1 MSRRA
6 GLLDRRPPVD
16 VHRQTVKQRSVER
29 GGNGPAWRTQPT
41 AIAGLATIF
50 EGPRFPSETT
60 RSEHPS
66 NPANST
72 APTDPTQTAHRF
84 PDADR
89 TTKQPHRPT
98 HHRTR
103 SVRRM
108 LRGWA
113 FGVATS
119 LFPNDYGPCKRLPH
133 GAFGDDSRLC
143 SGDRPGASLLS
154 LASPL
159 VEADRL
165 PWRPLGRDD
174 VAPACLA
181 AASRPPR
188 SVGGDAFRPSRGAI
202 ASGGIGGGGG
212 NPGGSR
218 RARGVP

>member
-29 GGNGPAWRTQPT
+29 GGNGPAWRTQPP
-41 AIAGLATIF
+41 AITRLATIF

-66 NPANST
+66 NPGNST
-72 APTDPTQTAHRF
+72 TPTDPTQAAHRLT
-84 PDADR
+84 DRHR
-89 TTKQPHRPT
+89 TTDYATSPTSHSARPVRWVLGQRAFGGATALCNDHSGPYERLSRRLLRDLPRLRLGQGPRAPLLPWADHGHRP
-98 HHRTR
+98 
-103 SVRRM
+103 
-108 LRGWA
+108 
-113 FGVATS
+113 
-119 LFPNDYGPCKRLPH
+119 
-133 GAFGDDSRLC
+133 
-143 SGDRPGASLLS
+143 
-154 LASPL
+154 
-159 VEADRL
+159 
-165 PWRPLGRDD
+165 PWRPLGRHD

-218 RARGVP
+218 QARGVP